1 MTRGLV
7 LLGATGSI
15 GDSTLDVVAQHPQR
29 FRVVALA
36 AHRNWRKVARLCA
49 RFRPDVAALLDPSA
63 ARELESALLAEGVP
77 TRVLSGERGVVE
89 AATSPDADTVLAA
102 IVGAAGLEP
111 TLAAARA
118 GKRILLAN
126 KEALVIGGELFMH
139 AAQAGGATLLPID
152 SEHNAI
158 FQCLPPAYARDPAAA
173 GVRRLMLTAS
183 GGPFR
188 TRALADLA
196 HVTPE
201 EACAHPNWSMG
212 CKVSIDSATMM
223 NKGLEVI
230 EAHRLFGVAADAID
244 VVVHPQSIVHSLVE
258 YVDGSVL
265 AQLGN
270 PDMRTPIAQALAH
283 PSRIESAVAPLDL
296 AKLAQLT
303 FESPDLARFPCV
315 RLAYDALRAGAHAP
329 VALNAANEVA
339 VAAFLAGSVPFTA
352 IADAVERV
360 LDGTPASPIR
370 TLGDALECDARARH
384 TAARMLGL
392 PAGSTS
398 LAA

>member
-111 TLAAARA
+111 TLAAARS

-139 AAQAGGATLLPID
+139 AALA
-152 SEHNAI
+152 
-158 FQCLPPAYARDPAAA
+158 ARPCC
-173 GVRRLMLTAS
+173 RSTAS
-183 GGPFR
+183 TTRSFSACRRR
-188 TRALADLA
+188 TRAI
-196 HVTPE
+196 PRPR
-201 EACAHPNWSMG
+201 ACA
-212 CKVSIDSATMM
+212 
-223 NKGLEVI
+223 
-230 EAHRLFGVAADAID
+230 
-244 VVVHPQSIVHSLVE
+244 
-258 YVDGSVL
+258 
-265 AQLGN
+265 
-270 PDMRTPIAQALAH
+270 
-283 PSRIESAVAPLDL
+283 
-296 AKLAQLT
+296 
-303 FESPDLARFPCV
+303 
-315 RLAYDALRAGAHAP
+315 
-329 VALNAANEVA
+329 
-339 VAAFLAGSVPFTA
+339 
-352 IADAVERV
+352 
-360 LDGTPASPIR
+360 AS
-370 TLGDALECDARARH
+370 C
-384 TAARMLGL
+384 
-392 PAGSTS
+392 
-398 LAA
+398 